1 MAETAVKTSG
11 RVSRVYDQVREMAT
25 SFEFKPEER
34 INEVALSQKL
44 GASRTPVR
52 EALNRL
58 VAEGFLT
65 FSEGRGFFC
74 RPLSPSLVMDL
85 YEARMAIECE
95 ALRLAVARASDDE
108 IDQVIFDL
116 EETHERYS
124 PDSSPEDLVRLDEN
138 FHLALARLSRNVELM
153 RLLENINGRIR
164 YIRLVDMQGLRG
176 VQDKDG
182 VTLSAHRTIA
192 DALKNRD
199 AAGAVS
205 AMRSHIERRRE
216 EATEAVR
223 IAYSQLYVP
232 VD

>member
-1 MAETAVKTSG
+1 MAKTADDTAG
-11 RVSRVYDQVREMAT
+11 RVSHVYDQVREMAT

-65 FSEGRGFFC
+65 FSKGRGFFC
-74 RPLSPSLVMDL
+74 RPLSPRLVMDL
-85 YEARMAIECE
+85 YETRMAIECE
-95 ALRLAVARASDDE
+95 ALRLAVERASDDE
-108 IDQVIFDL
+108 IGQVTTGL
-116 EETHERYS
+116 EKTRERYS
-124 PDSSPEDLVRLDEN
+124 PHSTPEELVRLDEN
-138 FHLALARLSRNVELM
+138 FHTSLAMLSKNVELV

-164 YIRLVDMQGLRG
+164 YIRLIDMQGLRG

-182 VTLSAHRTIA
+182 VTLSAHRSIVQALKKRDA
-192 DALKNRD
+192 DA
-199 AAGAVS
+199 AVS
-205 AMRSHIERRRE
+205 AMRTHIKRRRE